1 METLPPGVAGE
12 GLLDR
17 MSNRVAFL
25 IGKVFGVAKTSSLI
39 CGFTGVVS
47 SVFKVAE
54 VTADGKFAVG
64 FGKFEIGTGETLTGA
79 LVGKLARFSL
89 GGGLER
95 VGLGFILV
103 LLDSWWRPPPIGL
116 FRRVP
121 RADSALNSHLIMV
134 SFTVMNAKRYRQLE
148 RRSEYLSL

>member
-25 IGKVFGVAKTSSLI
+25 IGKVVGVAKTGSLI

-47 SVFKVAE
+47 SVLKVAE
-54 VTADGKFAVG
+54 VAADGKFAVG
-64 FGKFEIGTGETLTGA
+64 FGKFTACIFEIGTGEALTGA

-103 LLDSWWRPPPIGL
+103 LLDSW
-116 FRRVP
+116 
-121 RADSALNSHLIMV
+121 
-134 SFTVMNAKRYRQLE
+134 
-148 RRSEYLSL
+148 